1 MIEITPVPTSLDIT
15 VLPAGGGFTWF
26 FFLNKYERKWTKM
39 NKYD

>member
-15 VLPAGGGFTWF
+15 VLPAGGLYLVL
-26 FFLNKYERKWTKM
+26 FLNKYERKWTKM